1 MSQYFS
7 KPLRSF
13 GENISVKVDISN
25 YETKTDL
32 KNLTHVDTSNFA
44 LKTNLASLKTEV
56 DNLDVDKLV
65 SVPFYLSKLSELLKM
80 MLLKK
85 LFMENQQQK

>member
-7 KPLRSF
+7 KPFRPF
-13 GENISVKVDISN
+13 GENISLKVDISN

-65 SVPFYLSKLSELLKM
+65 SVLFYLSKLSELLKM

-85 LFMENQQQK
+85 LFMEN

>member
-7 KPLRSF
+7 KPFRSF

-25 YETKTDL
+25 YETKIDL

-56 DNLDVDKLV
+56 DKLDVDKLV

-80 MLLKK
+80 MLFKK
-85 LFMENQQQK
+85 LFMEN

>member
-65 SVPFYLSKLSELLKM
+65 PVLFYLSKLSELLKL
-80 MLLKK
+80 MLFKK
-85 LFMENQQQK
+85 LFMED

>member
-13 GENISVKVDISN
+13 GENISVKVDIYN

-32 KNLTHVDTSNFA
+32 KNVTHVDTSRFA
-44 LKTNLASLKTEV
+44 LKANLASLKTEV
-56 DNLDVDKLV
+56 DKLDVDKLV
-65 SVPFYLSKLSELLKM
+65 SVPFYFSELSELLKL
-80 MLLKK
+80 MLFKK
-85 LFMENQQQK
+85 LFMED

>member
-13 GENISVKVDISN
+13 GENISVKVDIYN

-32 KNLTHVDTSNFA
+32 KNVTHVDTSRFA
-44 LKTNLASLKTEV
+44 LKANLASLKTEV
-56 DNLDVDKLV
+56 DKLDVDKLV
-65 SVPFYLSKLSELLKM
+65 SVPFYLSKLSELLKL
-80 MLLKK
+80 MLFKK
-85 LFMENQQQK
+85 LFMED

>member
-7 KPLRSF
+7 KPFRSF

-56 DNLDVDKLV
+56 DKLDVDKLV

-80 MLLKK
+80 MLFKK
-85 LFMENQQQK
+85 LFMEN

>member
-13 GENISVKVDISN
+13 GENISVKVDIYN

-32 KNLTHVDTSNFA
+32 KNVTHVDTSRFA
-44 LKTNLASLKTEV
+44 LKANLASLKTEV
-56 DNLDVDKLV
+56 DKLEVDKLV
-65 SVPFYLSKLSELLKM
+65 SVPFYFSKLSELLKL
-80 MLLKK
+80 MLFKK
-85 LFMENQQQK
+85 LFMED

>member
-32 KNLTHVDTSNFA
+32 KNVTHVDTSRFA
-44 LKTNLASLKTEV
+44 LKANLASLKTEV
-56 DNLDVDKLV
+56 DKLDVDKLV
-65 SVPFYLSKLSELLKM
+65 SVPFYLSKLSELLKL
-80 MLLKK
+80 MLFKK
-85 LFMENQQQK
+85 LFMED

>member
-32 KNLTHVDTSNFA
+32 KNVTHVDTSRFA
-44 LKTNLASLKTEV
+44 LKANLASLKTEV
-56 DNLDVDKLV
+56 DKLDVDKLV
-65 SVPFYLSKLSELLKM
+65 SVPFYLSKLSELLKL
-80 MLLKK
+80 ML
-85 LFMENQQQK
+85 LFMED